1 MGEVEVVNPLSGDGK
16 LYRDKNL
23 KLKSEKEEEKFLILK
38 SQNKDKILVK
48 ILKILWRSIVT
59 ACAGSAVKNFKIL
72 KNGSILIQT
81 KNTEQAKKLVML
93 VNIAGLYEVRITE
106 CEETKEQKSKKN
118 VEEQKLRDSGSRQK
132 MASTIS
138 WMSEGRNSETRAIDS
153 EATRKFREK
162 ISSELAHA
170 TKKRGK
176 VGTYFLMFVKS
187 EPPDHEREKP
197 VVTAKAPN
205 KLLPFLERRRQV
217 KTANGRPQGRLS
229 R

>member
-16 LYRDKNL
+16 LYIDKNL
-23 KLKSEKEEEKFLILK
+23 KLKSEKEEEKFLTLK
-38 SQNKDKILVK
+38 SQNKDKILGKISK
-48 ILKILWRSIVT
+48 ILLRSIIT
-59 ACAGSAVKNFKIL
+59 ACTGSAVKNFKIL

-81 KNTEQAKKLVML
+81 KNTEQPKKLVML
-93 VNIAGLYEVRITE
+93 VNIAGLYDVRITE
-106 CEETKEQKSKKN
+106 CEQTKEQKN
-118 VEEQKLRDSGSRQK
+118 SGSRQK
-132 MASTIS
+132 LASTIS
-138 WMSEGRNSETRAIDS
+138 WMSGGKNSASRAIDS
-153 EATRKFREK
+153 EATRNFREK

-197 VVTAKAPN
+197 VVTAMAPN
-205 KLLPFLERRRQV
+205 KLLPFLERRRQA